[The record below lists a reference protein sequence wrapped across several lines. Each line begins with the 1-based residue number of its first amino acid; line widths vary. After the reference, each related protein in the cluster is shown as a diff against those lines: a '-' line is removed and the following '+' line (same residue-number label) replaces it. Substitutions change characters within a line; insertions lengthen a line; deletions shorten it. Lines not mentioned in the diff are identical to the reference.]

1 MIKDKIIGYC
11 NSLGLDTLGFIPC
24 RRFEELVEFYKYRKE
39 NNLENEF
46 EEKEIEMMEAL
57 KISSCSLGKRILR
70 SETAPLYM
78 LSIIGYARE
87 IGK

>member
-1 MIKDKIIGYC
+1 MKQLNPGDKITIIVG
-11 NSLGLDTLGFIPC
+11 SEGG
-24 RRFEELVEFYKYRKE
+24 
-39 NNLENEF
+39 F

-78 LSIIGYARE
+78 LSVIGYARE